1 MEPKRTTVSRR
12 AQDDI
17 NMLLDIKNLCTHFY
31 TNSGVIK
38 AVDDVSLSLNKGE
51 VVAVVGGSGSGKTV
65 LALSILSLVPEPG
78 RVVGGEILYNDT
90 DLLKTTVNDLRKIR
104 GRKISMIFQEPMTAL
119 NPVFTIGNQI
129 EEAIKAHDPSPIPLP
144 LGERVR
150 VREYAIEL
158 LNLVGIPDPAQKI
171 NCYPHELSG
180 GQRQRVMIAI
190 ALALKPDILIA
201 DEPTTAL
208 DVTIQAQILELLAKL
223 KNEFNMAVLFI
234 THDFGIV
241 AQNANRVYVM
251 HNGRVVESGSVMDV
265 FEKPRDEYTKKLL
278 SAVPTF

>member
-1 MEPKRTTVSRR
+1 
-12 AQDDI
+12 
-17 NMLLDIKNLCTHFY
+17 
-31 TNSGVIK
+31 
-38 AVDDVSLSLNKGE
+38 
-51 VVAVVGGSGSGKTV
+51 
-65 LALSILSLVPEPG
+65 
-78 RVVGGEILYNDT
+78 
-90 DLLKTTVNDLRKIR
+90 
-104 GRKISMIFQEPMTAL
+104 
-119 NPVFTIGNQI
+119 
-129 EEAIKAHDPSPIPLP
+129 
-144 LGERVR
+144 
-150 VREYAIEL
+150 
-158 LNLVGIPDPAQKI
+158 
-171 NCYPHELSG
+171 
-180 GQRQRVMIAI
+180 MIAI

>member
-1 MEPKRTTVSRR
+1 MVPKRTTVSRR

-180 GQRQRVMIAI
+180 GQRQRVMIAM